1 MPTIQPHSPR
11 WRRRPEVRPHQILD
25 AAFRVFGDRGLHR
38 ATLDD
43 VAKAAGITKGTI
55 YLYFPGKAA
64 LFAAMLKARVSA
76 LMPPMETPRNGRQGP
91 SAREILGQLGR
102 EMYRFFKSTA
112 YLAVF
117 RTVVSEAAQFPEAA
131 ALLYRDGV
139 LAANRRLAALIEYG
153 IATGEFRRVDAL
165 VTARAFVGMFLIF
178 AVSQELLGG
187 RRILPLADER
197 IVGTVT
203 DVFFQGLLAAR
214 RPARAVL
221 APGKTPSPSRRPRGA
236 A

>member
-1 MPTIQPHSPR
+1 MPTIRPHSPHWR
-11 WRRRPEVRPHQILD
+11 WRPEVRPHQILD

-55 YLYFPGKAA
+55 YLYFPSKAA

-76 LMPPMETPRNGRQGP
+76 LMPPMETPRNGRQAP

-117 RTVVSEAAQFPEAA
+117 RTVVSDAPQFPEAA

-139 LAANRRLAALIEYG
+139 LAANRRLAVVIE
-153 IATGEFRRVDAL
+153 AA
-165 VTARAFVGMFLIF
+165 A
-178 AVSQELLGG
+178 
-187 RRILPLADER
+187 PL
-197 IVGTVT
+197 
-203 DVFFQGLLAAR
+203 
-214 RPARAVL
+214 
-221 APGKTPSPSRRPRGA
+221 
-236 A
+236 

>member
-1 MPTIQPHSPR
+1 MPPATHRIPR

-76 LMPPMETPRNGRQGP
+76 LMPPVEAPRDGRRGP
-91 SAREILGQLGR
+91 SARKILSQLGR

-112 YLAVF
+112 YLAVY
-117 RTVVSEAAQFPEAA
+117 RTVVSEATQFPEAA
-131 ALLYRDGV
+131 AVLYREGV
-139 LAANRRLAALIEYG
+139 LAANRRLAVVIEYG
-153 IATGEFRRVDAL
+153 MATGEFRRVDPLLA
-165 VTARAFVGMFLIF
+165 ARAFVGMFQIF

-187 RRILPLADER
+187 RRILPLSDGR

-203 DVFFQGLLAAR
+203 DLFFRGLLAPR
-214 RPARAVL
+214 RPARVAL
-221 APGKTPSPSRRPRGA
+221 SPGKSPSRSRRPGGA

>member
-1 MPTIQPHSPR
+1 MPPASLRIPR

-43 VAKAAGITKGTI
+43 VARAAGITKGTI

-76 LMPPMETPRNGRQGP
+76 LMPPVDAPRDGRPGP
-91 SAREILGQLGR
+91 SARKLLGQLGR

-112 YLAVF
+112 YLAIY
-117 RTVVSEAAQFPEAA
+117 RTVVSEATQFPEAA

-139 LAANRRLAALIEYG
+139 LAANRRLAVVIEYG
-153 IATGEFRRVDAL
+153 MATGEFRRVDPL
-165 VTARAFVGMFLIF
+165 VAARAFVGMFQIF

-187 RRILPLADER
+187 RRILPLSDER

-203 DVFFQGLLAAR
+203 DLFFQGLLAAR
-214 RPARAVL
+214 RPTPAVPS
-221 APGKTPSPSRRPRGA
+221 PGKSPSPSRRPRGA
-236 A
+236 P